1 MSKFSEQS
9 GPHREQEGLTAG
21 SGGLSVRGTGGPG
34 SPAGGKRPP
43 AAGKLGFPRA
53 MRLLKRVEY
62 EAVYGAG
69 QRRSSSQFSVFFR
82 AQTGTSQKWPSKE
95 IPGEEPPRRGLS
107 TAGIEALGTPE
118 IPGASDQQGRRA
130 TSRFGISVKK
140 ALGGAV
146 VRNRIRRRIREI
158 LRRNRTEIPTG
169 WDIVI
174 HPRSS
179 VARAEFASLEAE
191 LVRLLRGIETSGPMT
206 NRGTNPGAWP
216 KGRA

>member
-1 MSKFSEQS
+1 M
-9 GPHREQEGLTAG
+9 
-21 SGGLSVRGTGGPG
+21 
-34 SPAGGKRPP
+34 PAGAGPP
-43 AAGKLGFPRA
+43 PERAGEPRLGFPRA

-82 AQTGTSQKWPSKE
+82 AQSAPSKE
-95 IPGEEPPRRGLS
+95 AAGRNPAHAGSSAKAPESQGATEAPGTSERW
-107 TAGIEALGTPE
+107 
-118 IPGASDQQGRRA
+118 GAARA
-130 TSRFGISVKK
+130 SRFGISVKK

-146 VRNRIRRRIREI
+146 IRNRIRRRIREI

-179 VARAEFASLEAE
+179 VARAEFAPLEAE
-191 LVRLLRGIETSGPMT
+191 LVRLLRGIQNST
-206 NRGTNPGAWP
+206 P
-216 KGRA
+216 KAKA